1 MDRIIYLKDDSDE
14 GIKVLTERRIQNF
27 NSLKEEKQ
35 GEELEKTKAE
45 TAKYEEVIGI
55 LREKYNVNNE
65 ESVIEVGYSEPIE
78 DLKLKLENALNP
90 FNVKIDS
97 EEKVILPSEVNLEE
111 KYPLS
116 RGPFGLFCPVIYKED
131 NWLFYA
137 PEANEIQVNQKVY
150 RISGEKEMEKFRN
163 NPAKYLGTNASLM
176 PIDVPP
182 PHIMVTG
189 YQGSGVTFYTNVLS
203 KQFRLV
209 KREIQKEFMEI
220 WEKQRLERR
229 EKECRKKEKN

>member
-1 MDRIIYLKDDSDE
+1 M
-14 GIKVLTERRIQNF
+14 
-27 NSLKEEKQ
+27 
-35 GEELEKTKAE
+35 
-45 TAKYEEVIGI
+45 
-55 LREKYNVNNE
+55 NNE

-163 NPAKYLGTNASLM
+163 NPAKYLGVNASLM

-229 EKECRKKEKN
+229 EKRVQKKEKN